1 MPLKMHQD
9 EMPALNLTPMVDIL
23 FQLIIFFMVGAK
35 FTELDKKIDL
45 SVPTVA
51 SSANLP
57 DAPQRRVIN
66 VYRDGRIELDTQA
79 VSLDQLQSELSTW
92 RGRSQTQS
100 VIVRGDAEGPL
111 QNVASVLTACRDAG
125 ISDMGISVR
134 VASKKR

>member
-9 EMPALNLTPMVDIL
+9 EMPTLNLTPMVDIL

-51 SSANLP
+51 STANLS

-66 VYRDGRIELDTQA
+66 VYRDGRIELDAET

-92 RGRSQTQS
+92 RVRSQTQS

-134 VASKKR
+134 VASKRR